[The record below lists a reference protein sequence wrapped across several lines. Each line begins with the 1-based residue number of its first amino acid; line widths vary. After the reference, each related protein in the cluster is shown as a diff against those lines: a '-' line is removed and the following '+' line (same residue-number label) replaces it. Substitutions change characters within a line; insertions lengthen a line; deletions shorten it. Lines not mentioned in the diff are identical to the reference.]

1 MLTVLEPPVVGST
14 TVLLKA
20 YPVDMAVKK
29 YSVSLDADVA
39 GRAEEAAA
47 YEGMSLSAWLTWAA
61 DELAGLAEARQAI
74 DTYVEAYGEFGEE
87 TMSEAK
93 RGLDAAGVGLPE
105 PAEDRHARLAAL
117 ARLRA
122 DRGEEDAQ

>member
-1 MLTVLEPPVVGST
+1 MLAVLDPPVIGST
-14 TVLLKA
+14 VVLLEA

-39 GRAEEAAA
+39 ERAEEAAA

-61 DELAGLAEARQAI
+61 DELAGLVEARKAI
-74 DTYVEAYGEFGEE
+74 DEYVATYGEFDAA
-87 TMSEAK
+87 TTAK
-93 RGLDAAGVGLPE
+93 AREDLDAAGVGLPE
-105 PAEDRHARLAAL
+105 PPEEQRARLDAL

-122 DRGEEDAQ
+122 GRDEEDAE